1 MPLALVALAAML
13 FIIGVTGNYGTAGA
27 LVEDDVMGNP
37 GPGFLQF
44 MIGIIGIGAFFRLLG
59 MPNAGRVFL
68 ILVILVYLMKNSNVI
83 TALENVSNTATST
96 GSSPSSAA
104 AAPAAAGVATTA
116 GAPLGLAGAVPAT
129 PVGSPNPSGT
139 SPQGNA

>member
-13 FIIGVTGNYGTAGA
+13 VIIGVTGNYDTAGP
-27 LVEDDVMGNP
+27 LVEDDIMGHP

-44 MIGIIGIGAFFRLLG
+44 MIGIIGIGAFFRLIG

-68 ILVILVYLMKNSNVI
+68 ILVILVYLMKDNKAL

-96 GSSPSSAA
+96 SPSSPSAA
-104 AAPAAAGVATTA
+104 AAPAAAGVSTTA
-116 GAPLGLAGAVPAT
+116 GAPLGLAGAVSAT
-129 PVGSPNPSGT
+129 PVGSPLPAGGSGT
-139 SPQGNA
+139 H

>member
-1 MPLALVALAAML
+1 MPLALVALAVML

-44 MIGIIGIGAFFRLLG
+44 MIGIIGIGAFFRLIG

-68 ILVILVYLMKNSNVI
+68 VLVILVYLMKNTNTI
-83 TALENVSNTATST
+83 TALENVAA
-96 GSSPSSAA
+96 GSSASASSGSGQAPSS
-104 AAPAAAGVATTA
+104 GSA
-116 GAPLGLAGAVPAT
+116 GAPLNLPGAVPAS
-129 PVGSPNPSGT
+129 PVGSTG
-139 SPQGNA
+139 

>member
-13 FIIGVTGNYGTAGA
+13 FIIGVTGNYDKAGA
-27 LVEDDVMGNP
+27 LVEDDVMGTP

-44 MIGIIGIGAFFRLLG
+44 MIGIIGIGAFFRLIG

-83 TALENVSNTATST
+83 TALENVTAATSGS
-96 GSSPSSAA
+96 GSSPSAAA
-104 AAPAAAGVATTA
+104 AAPTAAGVATVA

-129 PVGSPNPSGT
+129 PVGGPGS
-139 SPQGNA
+139 

>member
-27 LVEDDVMGNP
+27 LVEDDVMGSP

-83 TALENVSNTATST
+83 TALENVTAAAST
-96 GSSPSSAA
+96 GSGSSTTPSTGSGQA
-104 AAPAAAGVATTA
+104 
-116 GAPLGLAGAVPAT
+116 
-129 PVGSPNPSGT
+129 PVGS
-139 SPQGNA
+139 